1 MWRGVKRTNTY
12 KRLFKN
18 SLAHY
23 FKQVAELNHRKYLL
37 FLDYCV
43 CLTIN
48 SETKTFYSKKDLSIK
63 SSNSICCKTKLFE
76 KKLFDA
82 A

>member
-48 SETKTFYSKKDLSIK
+48 SETTSSTKKNIL
-63 SSNSICCKTKLFE
+63 
-76 KKLFDA
+76 
-82 A
+82 